1 MCGYVL
7 PLSSRLLGPLPAQFF
22 SPTLYENHRDD
33 ASQIAPLASC
43 STPVAID
50 AADDHNGQQIK
61 AVSKSKT
68 SCTEGDHRVEMEN
81 DQDENGPS
89 NQPHTYGALLR

>member
-1 MCGYVL
+1 M
-7 PLSSRLLGPLPAQFF
+7 SRLGPLPAQFF

-43 STPVAID
+43 STPVTVDAD
-50 AADDHNGQQIK
+50 AADDHNGQQQIK
-61 AVSKSKT
+61 AASKSKT
-68 SCTEGDHRVEMEN
+68 SCTEGDHWVEKEN